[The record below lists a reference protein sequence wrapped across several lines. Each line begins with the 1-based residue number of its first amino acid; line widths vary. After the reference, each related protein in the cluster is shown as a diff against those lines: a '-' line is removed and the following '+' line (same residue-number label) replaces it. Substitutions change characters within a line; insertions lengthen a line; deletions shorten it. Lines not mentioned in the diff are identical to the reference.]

1 MRARGADVTD
11 IVVLVV
17 AANDGIMPQT
27 REAIAHSKAAG
38 KTIIVAIN
46 KCDLPAADPVKTK
59 SGLMEEGLVPT
70 DFGGDVECVEVS
82 ALTGAGIDDLLG
94 LLVLQSEV
102 LELQAN
108 PKANCR
114 ASIIEARVEPGTGS
128 SATAIVESGT
138 IRVGMPFICGPY
150 AGKVRALVNDHG
162 ERVKKVGPG
171 MPVEITG
178 FSETPNVG
186 DELVEMENERAAKKL
201 GEERQ
206 EELRKQRLA
215 QPRKARMEELLAMM
229 GDGTQKAQLKILL
242 KGDVQ
247 GSVEAIRKAVLDIQS
262 DKVECVFLNA
272 SAGPISESDVLLAS
286 SSDAVILGFNV
297 KVEANAV
304 KLLKREGVQVKL
316 YSIVYELIDQ
326 VRDAMLGLLEPETR
340 ETIIGHAKVLQVFKL
355 NKGRAAGCMVEDGK
369 ILRSC
374 EARVIRDK
382 TPVFD
387 GKMST
392 LRRLRMKWKK
402 SRQVWNAA
410 SASETSTNT
419 KRATSS
425 NATRWKKSSKRCN
438 PQNKNHPTGT
448 ELLARS
454 SGRPGNLRPCPFPY
468 SSFSD

>member
-242 KGDVQ
+242 KGGCAGFR
-247 GSVEAIRKAVLDIQS
+247 GSHQESCSGHPVGQS
-262 DKVECVFLNA
+262 GMRLPERLRRPHLGIGR
-272 SAGPISESDVLLAS
+272 SAGLL
-286 SSDAVILGFNV
+286 LG
-297 KVEANAV
+297 
-304 KLLKREGVQVKL
+304 R
-316 YSIVYELIDQ
+316 
-326 VRDAMLGLLEPETR
+326 RHPGLQRQGGSQRRQTAQAGR
-340 ETIIGHAKVLQVFKL
+340 RAGKTVFH
-355 NKGRAAGCMVEDGK
+355 
-369 ILRSC
+369 
-374 EARVIRDK
+374 
-382 TPVFD
+382 
-387 GKMST
+387 
-392 LRRLRMKWKK
+392 RLR
-402 SRQVWNAA
+402 
-410 SASETSTNT
+410 T
-419 KRATSS
+419 
-425 NATRWKKSSKRCN
+425 
-438 PQNKNHPTGT
+438 H
-448 ELLARS
+448 
-454 SGRPGNLRPCPFPY
+454 
-468 SSFSD
+468 

>member
-1 MRARGADVTD
+1 
-11 IVVLVV
+11 
-17 AANDGIMPQT
+17 
-27 REAIAHSKAAG
+27 
-38 KTIIVAIN
+38 
-46 KCDLPAADPVKTK
+46 
-59 SGLMEEGLVPT
+59 
-70 DFGGDVECVEVS
+70 
-82 ALTGAGIDDLLG
+82 
-94 LLVLQSEV
+94 
-102 LELQAN
+102 
-108 PKANCR
+108 
-114 ASIIEARVEPGTGS
+114 RVEPGTGS

-304 KLLKREGVQVKL
+304 
-316 YSIVYELIDQ
+316 
-326 VRDAMLGLLEPETR
+326 
-340 ETIIGHAKVLQVFKL
+340 
-355 NKGRAAGCMVEDGK
+355 
-369 ILRSC
+369 
-374 EARVIRDK
+374 
-382 TPVFD
+382 
-387 GKMST
+387 
-392 LRRLRMKWKK
+392 
-402 SRQVWNAA
+402 
-410 SASETSTNT
+410 
-419 KRATSS
+419 
-425 NATRWKKSSKRCN
+425 
-438 PQNKNHPTGT
+438 
-448 ELLARS
+448 
-454 SGRPGNLRPCPFPY
+454 
-468 SSFSD
+468 

>member
-1 MRARGADVTD
+1 
-11 IVVLVV
+11 
-17 AANDGIMPQT
+17 
-27 REAIAHSKAAG
+27 
-38 KTIIVAIN
+38 
-46 KCDLPAADPVKTK
+46 
-59 SGLMEEGLVPT
+59 
-70 DFGGDVECVEVS
+70 
-82 ALTGAGIDDLLG
+82 
-94 LLVLQSEV
+94 
-102 LELQAN
+102 
-108 PKANCR
+108 
-114 ASIIEARVEPGTGS
+114 
-128 SATAIVESGT
+128 
-138 IRVGMPFICGPY
+138 
-150 AGKVRALVNDHG
+150 
-162 ERVKKVGPG
+162 

-340 ETIIGHAKVLQVFKL
+340 ETIIGHAKVHSRSSSL
-355 NKGRAAGCMVEDGK
+355 NKGSAAAAWVRTGKSSAAARRASSA
-369 ILRSC
+369 
-374 EARVIRDK
+374 
-382 TPVFD
+382 T
-387 GKMST
+387 
-392 LRRLRMKWKK
+392 RRPSLTVKCPPSAASRMKWKK
-402 SRQVWNAA
+402 SRLVWNAA

-425 NATRWKKSSKRCN
+425 NATRWKN
-438 PQNKNHPTGT
+438 PANAVTPNKNHPTGT